1 MLWCIYDKT
10 DIINYVYVFDSAN
23 CLVEFR
29 TILMIRVILILT
41 IVSLVIHLIELGVD
55 LYPYL

>member
-1 MLWCIYDKT
+1 MYDKIDIT
-10 DIINYVYVFDSAN
+10 DYVCVFDSAI

-55 LYPYL
+55 LWPLL

>member
-1 MLWCIYDKT
+1 MLWCVYDKIDIT
-10 DIINYVYVFDSAN
+10 DYVCVFDSAI

-55 LYPYL
+55 LWPLL